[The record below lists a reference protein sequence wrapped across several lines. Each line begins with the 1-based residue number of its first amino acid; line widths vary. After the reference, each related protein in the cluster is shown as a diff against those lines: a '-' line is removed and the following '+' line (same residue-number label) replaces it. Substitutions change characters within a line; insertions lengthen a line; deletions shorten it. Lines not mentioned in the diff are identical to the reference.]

1 MKEDHQSPS
10 SRVCAGFT
18 HLFLI
23 HTTIGMSKSQ
33 FLVGAR
39 RGFVALE
46 LSPELRVD
54 VPQRLVALLLFL
66 EADLQAANLFDPAI
80 L

>member
-1 MKEDHQSPS
+1 M
-10 SRVCAGFT
+10 GFT

-23 HTTIGMSKSQ
+23 YTTSGMSKSL
-33 FLVGAR
+33 FLCCTPH
-39 RGFVALE
+39 GFVALE

-66 EADLQAANLFDPAI
+66 EADLQAANLFDPAV